1 MIKRVVLLV
10 LMCVCALG
18 FGVVRENK
26 ANAAPATLTVLQQSV
41 SGWNRNFNPFLNVLE
56 AFKGFV
62 YEPLV
67 IYNGLNNEEIPWL
80 AEEITLKDDIQT
92 VIVKLRKGV
101 KWSDGED
108 FNADDVV
115 FTYENYKKYPAT
127 DNNGMW
133 GKTGKL
139 KSVRKIDDYTVEF
152 VMSEKNAFGKSPLF
166 NEVWMVP
173 EHIWSKVDD
182 PSKEV
187 VETPVGTGPLTE
199 VVRFSPQVF
208 IMGRNPNYWQADKLK
223 VDQMVW
229 PQYNSNDAAYD
240 MLMSGKID
248 WAHIFIPE
256 IEKIY
261 VDGSDT
267 KKYWFPSRDGV
278 RIAMNMQT
286 KNENNQKAF
295 KNVEFRKA
303 FSLSMNREDMMN
315 IGAYGYVKGD
325 NPATGLPPSLWG
337 WRNAEADQIWSEFYT
352 FDIKKAKK
360 ILADAGF
367 KDVDHDGYVENPDGT
382 PIKFDIQVPSG
393 WTDWV
398 NNCQIA
404 VEGLRHAGINASV
417 VTPEVNAYV
426 EAWTTGDFDAQFCG
440 NNLLPTIYKFYEQT
454 MTKPY
459 FYSNVWWSS
468 NLTKD
473 ENPERDAL
481 ISKLKLATNEEEQKE
496 IVGQIEVYYAKNV
509 PHIPLYYNGNWFV
522 YNTSR
527 FTGWANENDPYIDPA
542 LAHVS
547 NRLYH
552 LMHLKP
558 VK

>member
-1 MIKRVVLLV
+1 MLKRVVMSLLV
-10 LMCVCALG
+10 CVCMLG
-18 FGVVRENK
+18 FGVVK
-26 ANAAPATLTVLQQSV
+26 TANAAPATLTVMNQSV
-41 SGWNRNFNPFLNVLE
+41 SGWNQNFNPFSNIIE
-56 AFKGFV
+56 AYRGFV

-67 IYNGLNNEEIPWL
+67 IYNGLNNDEVPWL
-80 AEEITLKDDIQT
+80 AESVELQDDIQT

-101 KWSDGED
+101 KWSDGEKFD
-108 FNADDVV
+108 ADDVV
-115 FTYENYKKYPAT
+115 FTYELFKKYPET
-127 DNNGMW
+127 DYSGMW
-133 GKTGKL
+133 GDKGKL
-139 KSVRKIDDYTVEF
+139 KAIEKVDDYTVKF
-152 VMSEKNAFGKSPLF
+152 TMSEKNAFGVSPLF
-166 NEVWMVP
+166 VEVWMLP
-173 EHIWSKVDD
+173 KHIWSKIED
-182 PSKEV
+182 PTKKV
-187 VETPVGTGPLTE
+187 VTNPVGTGPMTE
-199 VVRFSPQVF
+199 VVRFTPQLFV
-208 IMGRNPNYWQADKLK
+208 MGRNPNYWQADKLK
-223 VDQMVW
+223 VDRMMW

-240 MLMSGKID
+240 MLMAGKID

-286 KNENNQKAF
+286 KNENNRKAF

-303 FSLSMNREDMMN
+303 FSLCMNRQDMMDV
-315 IGAYGYVKGD
+315 GAYGYVKGD
-325 NPATGLPPSLWG
+325 SPATGLPPSLWG
-337 WRNAEADQIWSEFYT
+337 WRSPEADQIWAEYYT
-352 FDIKKAKK
+352 FDIAKAKT

-367 KDVDHDGYVENPDGT
+367 KDIDHDGYVENPDGT

-404 VEGLRHAGINASV
+404 VEGLRKAGINADV
-417 VTPEVNAYV
+417 ATPEVQAYV
-426 EAWTTGDFDAQFCG
+426 SAWPTGDFDVQFCG
-440 NNLLPTIYKFYEQT
+440 NGLAPTIYKFYEMT

-459 FYSNVWWSS
+459 FNSIVWWSS

-473 ENPERDAL
+473 DNPERDAL
-481 ISKLKLATNEEEQKE
+481 IEKLKTAKSKDEQKE
-496 IVGQIEVYYAKNV
+496 IVSEIEVYYAKNV

-527 FTGWANENDPYIDPA
+527 FTGWATEDDPYCDPA
-542 LAHVS
+542 LANFS
-547 NRLYH
+547 NRLLV
-552 LMHLKP
+552 LMRLKP

>member
-1 MIKRVVLLV
+1 MLKRAMLSLLV
-10 LMCVCALG
+10 CVCILG
-18 FGVVRENK
+18 FGTVENASAK
-26 ANAAPATLTVLQQSV
+26 KPVTISVLQQSV
-41 SGWNRNFNPFLNVLE
+41 SGWNQNFNPFSNILE
-56 AFKGFV
+56 AYKGFV

-80 AEEITLKDDIQT
+80 AEDVELQDDLQT
-92 VIVKLRKGV
+92 VVLKLRKGV

-115 FTYENYKKYPAT
+115 FTYNYFKEHPET
-127 DNNGMW
+127 DYSGMW
-133 GKTGKL
+133 GEGGKL
-139 KSVRKIDDYTVEF
+139 KEVKKVDDYTVELIL
-152 VMSEKNAFGKSPLF
+152 SEKNAFGESPVL

-173 EHIWSKVDD
+173 EHVWSKIAEPTKAVI
-182 PSKEV
+182 KE
-187 VETPVGTGPLTE
+187 PVGTGPLTE
-199 VVRFSPQVF
+199 VVRFNPQLF
-208 IMGRNPNYWQADKLK
+208 IMGRNPHYWQADKLK
-223 VDQMVW
+223 IDQMAW

-261 VDGSDT
+261 VGGSDT

-286 KNENNQKAF
+286 KNENNRKAF
-295 KNVEFRKA
+295 NNVDFRKA
-303 FSLSMNREDMMN
+303 FSLCMNREDMMN
-315 IGAYGYVKGD
+315 IGAYGYVKGG
-325 NPATGLPPSLWG
+325 NPATGLCPSLWK
-337 WRNAEADQIWSEFYT
+337 WRNPEADKVWEEYYQY
-352 FDIKKAKK
+352 DIPKAKK
-360 ILADAGF
+360 ILAEAGF
-367 KDVDHDGYVENPDGT
+367 KDVNSDGYVENPDGT

-404 VEGLRHAGINASV
+404 VEGLRKAGINASV
-417 VTPEVNAYV
+417 ATPEVNAYV
-426 EAWTTGDFDAQFCG
+426 AAWPTGDFDAQFCG
-440 NNLLPTIYKFYEQT
+440 NNLLPTVYKFYEQT

-459 FYSNVWWSS
+459 FDSIVWWSS

-473 ENPERDAL
+473 DNPERDAL
-481 ISKLKLATNEEEQKE
+481 IEKLKTATTEAEQQKIAGE
-496 IVGQIEVYYAKNV
+496 IEMYYAQNV
-509 PHIPLYYNGNWFV
+509 PHIPLYYNGDWFV

-527 FTGWANENDPYIDPA
+527 FKGWANADDPYIDPA

-547 NRLYH
+547 DRVYH
-552 LMHLKP
+552 LLQLEP
-558 VK
+558 VQE